1 MLLNAWSLICK
12 EKALFGISLTKAQKK
27 KIGKLV
33 NSFRVRGLVRRDGRQ
48 SFFISEEAFQTALPD
63 IQALKLRIG
72 PRQKTVEYSLK
83 NNICLL

>member
-1 MLLNAWSLICK
+1 MTLNAWSRICR
-12 EKALFGISLTKAQKK
+12 EKGLFGISLTKAQKK

-33 NSFRVRGLVRRDGRQ
+33 NSFRVRGLVRRQGKQ

-72 PRQKTVEYSLK
+72 SRQKTVEYSLK
-83 NNICLL
+83 NRICLL